1 MSLTAFL
8 LVLAAAF
15 AHAGWNIIAHGSS
28 RTGLPF
34 LWWGSVF
41 SVLLWVGA
49 IPFTGGIGASDWG
62 GLALGIGVSAILHV
76 GYMLL
81 LQRGYASGELSTVY
95 ATARGTGPLLT
106 LVVAVALL
114 GERPSPLALGGVL
127 VVIAGVVAMGL
138 IGRRPAGGGSPR
150 SGSAGAGSSRT
161 GSAPAGRRVD
171 PAIAFGLAT
180 GVAIA
185 AYTVWDTHALREW
198 GISPVA
204 FMVGCTALE
213 VPLFSLAVWRRRR
226 ELVPTFRANW
236 GRLLAFGVLSPLSY
250 ILVLTAVTIA
260 PVSLVA
266 PVREVSVVLVSLFG
280 AFVFHEKRPVPRV
293 IAAVVVT
300 GGIVLLG
307 IG

>member
-1 MSLTAFL
+1 M
-8 LVLAAAF
+8 
-15 AHAGWNIIAHGSS
+15 
-28 RTGLPF
+28 
-34 LWWGSVF
+34 
-41 SVLLWVGA
+41 
-49 IPFTGGIGASDWG
+49 
-62 GLALGIGVSAILHV
+62 
-76 GYMLL
+76 
-81 LQRGYASGELSTVY
+81 
-95 ATARGTGPLLT
+95 
-106 LVVAVALL
+106 
-114 GERPSPLALGGVL
+114 
-127 VVIAGVVAMGL
+127 
-138 IGRRPAGGGSPR
+138 
-150 SGSAGAGSSRT
+150 
-161 GSAPAGRRVD
+161 
-171 PAIAFGLAT
+171 
-180 GVAIA
+180 
-185 AYTVWDTHALREW
+185 WDTHALREW

-226 ELVPTFRANW
+226 ELVPTLRANW